1 MIVLD
6 SCALVEMV
14 RQTDDGLALKELM
27 LCNEKAISCNLVRAE
42 LASVFRKLTRTQGIS
57 PEQAETYLGKSLA
70 LIDTFYPIEDLQSE
84 AFRESIR
91 LDHSMYGMFYFVL
104 ARRTGGTLFTVD
116 RKLMKLCRDNG
127 VNCIAQL
134 DWDQEGFGLD

>member
-42 LASVFRKLTRTQGIS
+42 LAGLRPIWLT
-57 PEQAETYLGKSLA
+57 
-70 LIDTFYPIEDLQSE
+70 
-84 AFRESIR
+84 
-91 LDHSMYGMFYFVL
+91 
-104 ARRTGGTLFTVD
+104 AR
-116 RKLMKLCRDNG
+116 
-127 VNCIAQL
+127 
-134 DWDQEGFGLD
+134 